1 MAEKKKFTFISLA
14 SGSSGNCYYLQ
25 TSAITLLIDA
35 GIGPR
40 VMKKRLAQYNLN
52 YEGIDAILITHDHAD
67 HIKGVGYFGE
77 KRNVPVYAT
86 EKVHAGMNRSY
97 CMTYKLTNS
106 ARVVEKEVTFSL
118 GDVQITPFEVSHDST
133 DSVGYL
139 LQIGDLNFCV
149 CTDVGH
155 LSETVIRYASQA
167 QLLVLESNYDE
178 DMLQRG
184 PYPYH
189 LKQRIVGDNGHLSNA
204 DAARFVR
211 EFAHKDVR
219 HIWLCHLSQDNNHP
233 QLAYKNMEQALM
245 DTGHIV
251 GEDVQLDVLK
261 RLTPS
266 DMYIYEYTSK

>member
-1 MAEKKKFTFISLA
+1 MAEKKEFTFISLA
-14 SGSSGNCYYLQ
+14 SGSSGNCYYLK
-25 TSAITLLIDA
+25 TSEITILVDA

-40 VMKKRLAQYNLN
+40 VMKKRLAEHKLT
-52 YEGIDAILITHDHAD
+52 YEDIDAILITHDHAD

-77 KRNVPVYAT
+77 KRNVPVYST

-106 ARVVEKEVTFSL
+106 VRIVEKEVSFTL
-118 GDVQITPFEVSHDST
+118 GDVHITPFDVSHDST

-139 LQIGDLNFCV
+139 LKIGDLNFCV

-155 LSETVIRYASQA
+155 ISETVIQYASQA
-167 QLLVLESNYDE
+167 HLLVLESNYDE

-189 LKQRIVGDNGHLSNA
+189 LKKRIVGEKGHLSNA

-233 QLAYKNMEQALM
+233 QLAYKNVEQALM
-245 DTGHIV
+245 DAGHMV
-251 GEDVQLDVLK
+251 GEDVKLDVLK

-266 DMYIYEYTSK
+266 EMYKYEYTI